1 LYQGGTAP
9 DSKLLVIDGGQGDF
23 AQDGKAAA
31 CHLYLVGDIFRHFL
45 IGEPLEIIM
54 DNDPLAEGFIDRL
67 CKGAVEIGFP
77 TEDEGKTV

>member
-1 LYQGGTAP
+1 MYQGGTAP

-54 DNDPLAEGFIDRL
+54 DNDPLSEGFIDRL

-77 TEDEGKTV
+77 TEDEGKRV